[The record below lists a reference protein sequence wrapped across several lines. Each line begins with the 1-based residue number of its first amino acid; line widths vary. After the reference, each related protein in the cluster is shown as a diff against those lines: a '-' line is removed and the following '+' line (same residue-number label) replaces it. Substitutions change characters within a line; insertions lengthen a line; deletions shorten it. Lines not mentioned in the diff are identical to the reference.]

1 MTAIALLMALAI
13 ASQSQPQTAP
23 PPPAVPAASQ
33 TAAARVG
40 VDAQT
45 LPVTLDDVI
54 KRALENNADV
64 AIARIDTQIAAES
77 IRVARG
83 VYDPRLLPLV
93 SFQRAV
99 NASASALGGAVNGR
113 VETNQTIAGVQFAG
127 LMPWQGG
134 SFNVDFT
141 DTRNATSNQ
150 FAKLNPQY
158 PSAFSVSY
166 TQPLWRDRSID
177 AERRA
182 ILLSQQAADLT
193 RAQLTQSLMDQL
205 MLVEQAYWELVFA
218 VRNLDVQNAALEQA
232 RQQVASNERQAREGT
247 LAPIDVIEAA
257 TQVEN
262 FRQTVA
268 VSQQA
273 LTEAE
278 NRLKLLMLTN
288 RAAAEWNQPLLPANA
303 VDRSAPE
310 LTVDQAVAL
319 ALQRRPELAASDTAK
334 AQNEVDRRFYD
345 DQTRPQLD
353 LVGGATL
360 AGLSGG
366 RVSATD
372 ATIPSFLI
380 GTYGTSLGNLF
391 ASRFPT
397 AVVQLQMDLP
407 LRNTTARANVARTE
421 LNATRLARE
430 RDQIEQS
437 IAAEVRN
444 AMQAVQSTRDRLAA
458 AASASRNALEQYE
471 SERRRFD
478 SGLGTVFLVL
488 QRQSALVAAQA
499 REARAR
505 ADLNQAIALFDRAVG
520 GTLERYGISV
530 R

>member
-1 MTAIALLMALAI
+1 MKMVPLLVTLVSAPQVPAQTPVTP
-13 ASQSQPQTAP
+13 ASQAP
-23 PPPAVPAASQ
+23 AS
-33 TAAARVG
+33 RVG
-40 VDAQT
+40 VDAQA
-45 LPVTLDDVI
+45 LSVTLEDVI
-54 KRALENNADV
+54 QRALENNADV
-64 AIARIDTQIAAES
+64 AISRIDTQIAAEN

-83 VYDPRLLPLV
+83 AYDPRLLPLL
-93 SFQRAV
+93 SFQHAV
-99 NASASALGGAVNGR
+99 NASASALGGAVNGA
-113 VETNQTIAGVQFAG
+113 VETNQAIAGAQIAG
-127 LMPWQGG
+127 RTPWAGG

-141 DTRNATSNQ
+141 ETRNTTSNQ

-158 PSAFSVSY
+158 PAAFSMSY
-166 TQPLWRDRSID
+166 TQPLWRDRTID
-177 AERRA
+177 AERHA

-193 RAQLTQSLMDQL
+193 HAQLTQSLMDQL

-218 VRNLDVQNAALEQA
+218 VRNLDVQNSALEQA
-232 RQQVASNERQAREGT
+232 RQQVASNERQSREGT
-247 LAPIDVIEAA
+247 LAPIDVVEAA

-288 RAAAEWNQPLLPANA
+288 RAATEWNRPLLPANA
-303 VDRSAPE
+303 VDRVAPE
-310 LTVDQAVAL
+310 LTVDEAVAL
-319 ALQRRPELAASDTAK
+319 ALRRRPELAASDIAR
-334 AQNEVDRRFYD
+334 AQNDVDRRFYN
-345 DQTRPQLD
+345 DQTKPQVD
-353 LVGGATL
+353 VVGGATL

-366 RVSATD
+366 RVTATD

-397 AVVQLQMDLP
+397 AVVQIQMELP
-407 LRNTTARANVARTE
+407 LRNTGARANVARTE
-421 LNATRLARE
+421 LTATRIARE
-430 RDQIEQS
+430 RDQLEQS

-458 AASASRNALEQYE
+458 ASAASRNAQEQYE

-478 SGLGTVFLVL
+478 SGIGTVFLVL

-505 ADLNQAIALFDRAVG
+505 ADLNQAIALLDRAIG
-520 GTLERYGISV
+520 GTLERYNVSV